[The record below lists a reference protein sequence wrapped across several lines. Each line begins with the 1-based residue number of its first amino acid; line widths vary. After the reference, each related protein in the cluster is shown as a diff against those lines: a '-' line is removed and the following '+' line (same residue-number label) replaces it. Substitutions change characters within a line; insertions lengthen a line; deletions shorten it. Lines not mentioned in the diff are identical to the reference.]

1 MKYLIDSNNFLKNS
15 KANYKYNVYYKIM
28 PIINLLCL
36 MFMYNPESTIYNL
49 HYKIKQIIRLINYLL
64 FIILLIY
71 FIIFDIIY
79 II

>member
-36 MFMYNPESTIYNL
+36 YNPESTIYNL